1 MKMLSKN
8 EIKDADK
15 AKGDSM
21 SYKESYQ
28 KWADFQNYLI
38 ILKMSSQQW
47 TSIQKKMLSIHR
59 LNLEPQVNVV

>member
-28 KWADFQNYLI
+28 KWADFSELPDYIKN
-38 ILKMSSQQW
+38 
-47 TSIQKKMLSIHR
+47 
-59 LNLEPQVNVV
+59 